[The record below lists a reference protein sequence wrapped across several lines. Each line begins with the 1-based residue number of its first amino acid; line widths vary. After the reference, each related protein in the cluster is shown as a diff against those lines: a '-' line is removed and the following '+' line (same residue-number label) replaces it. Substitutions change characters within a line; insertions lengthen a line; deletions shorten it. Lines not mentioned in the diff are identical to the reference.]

1 MYRNEVF
8 TMDIDIFKI
17 AAISLIGVVLSLILK
32 GYKPVFSTYVIIT
45 TIMVIF
51 IMILYKLSYV
61 FEFLTEIYNQLSYG
75 RNFFP
80 IIIKVLAVAYI
91 ADFTA
96 QICKDSGESAIAGKV
111 ELAGKVMIF
120 YLAIPI
126 IVTIMELLN
135 SILPS

>member
-1 MYRNEVF
+1 
-8 TMDIDIFKI
+8 MDMDMDIFKI
-17 AAISLIGVVLSLILK
+17 AAIGLIGVVLSSILK
-32 GYKPVFSTYVIIT
+32 GHKPEFATYVIIT
-45 TIMVIF
+45 TVMVIF
-51 IMILYKLSYV
+51 IMVLYKLTYL
-61 FEFLTEIYNQLSYG
+61 FEFLTEIYDQLSYG

-120 YLAIPI
+120 YLAIPV
-126 IVTIMELLN
+126 IVTVMELIN